1 MDKFATNPISQTYR
15 KMEHTRPWGLI
26 CKYMNRQH
34 IRRYPH
40 TRNYHSRSQSCR
52 SKARWLR
59 KRARFETFRCIGER
73 FQAGGWEGGG
83 RRRPLYTTKPSVVA
97 WGRGVGECAYR
108 YQPKTHPMKSGHVP
122 KPNASKRN
130 FLSLKGGHCHSGGK
144 TVDIFD
150 GAWYH
155 VAWYISPMG

>member
-97 WGRGVGECAYR
+97 WGRGRRVRFPEDSSDEIRSCAKAKRLQKEFLITQGGALPFGGEDCR
-108 YQPKTHPMKSGHVP
+108 HFRWRVVP
-122 KPNASKRN
+122 R
-130 FLSLKGGHCHSGGK
+130 C
-144 TVDIFD
+144 V
-150 GAWYH
+150 
-155 VAWYISPMG
+155 VYISHGMIE